1 MEKSI
6 EKALQ
11 DAGLTEREVT
21 AFMRAR
27 VVGLKRKTYHGKCSH
42 EEGFI
47 TIWNPTEKQV
57 NLGIYYA
64 ALGML
69 ARSVLCV
76 LIFIASECLVVA
88 TATRFD

>member
-21 AFMRAR
+21 AFMRVR
-27 VVGLKRKTYHGKCSH
+27 VVGLRRKTYQGKSSH
-42 EEGFI
+42 EDGFI

-57 NLGIYYA
+57 NLGIYCA
-64 ALGML
+64 SLGML
-69 ARSVLCV
+69 AGSVLCIFIF
-76 LIFIASECLVVA
+76 IFIASEFFIVA
-88 TATRFD
+88 TEI